1 MSAPLNHL
9 ANLGHFVPEL
19 VVSFT
24 MICLILLEATYNDS
38 KDSKCRPMIFWVS
51 CVGLFVTII
60 LLFLGL
66 REKAVVIFTGSLVI
80 DPFSS
85 FIKLVMA
92 LGTLGAI
99 SLSRVSK
106 DLAYN
111 VKSEFVILA
120 LGVLL
125 GGMLLSSANNML
137 VLYIGIEMLSILSYV
152 MASLKKHDE
161 FSSEAGLK
169 YALYGGV
176 SSAVMLFGM
185 GHIFGVFGTIH
196 FAEIAGAMKGLTSPQ
211 ILILMPS
218 FVLLFIGLG
227 YKIAC
232 VPFHMWAPDVYEG
245 SPLPVT
251 TFFSIVPKMAA
262 IAALTRVTFVFF
274 LKTDSLQYSWIGLIQ
289 VVAILTMTVGNI
301 SAIQQLSVK
310 RMLAYSSIS
319 HAGMMMLG
327 ILTLDTFGATA
338 ILFYGFSYLFMTLLA
353 FGITSFVQDQYGND
367 HFERFNGLLFRYPLM
382 SLLMALVMFSLAGI
396 PPFLGFVA
404 KFHIIA
410 TVVSKKLYVVAL
422 FAVLNSVISL
432 YYYLKIVKLMVFRR
446 HESEETI
453 EGFTFFHRIM
463 LTGLGLPIVLLGFF
477 WSKLYSV
484 VKHSTLFF
492 EY

>member
-1 MSAPLNHL
+1 MSAQLNYL

-19 VVSFT
+19 LVSFT
-24 MICLILLEATYNDS
+24 MICLVFLEATYRDNS
-38 KDSKCRPMIFWVS
+38 KYRPMIFWTS
-51 CVGLFVTII
+51 FMGLFVAGI
-60 LLFLGL
+60 LLILGL
-66 REKAVVIFTGSLVI
+66 KEKAVVIFTNSLVI

-85 FIKLVMA
+85 FTKLVMV
-92 LGTLGAI
+92 LGTLGAV

-106 DLAYN
+106 DIAYN

-196 FAEIAGAMKGLTSPQ
+196 FPEIASAMAGLSASQT
-211 ILILMPS
+211 LTLMPS
-218 FVLLFIGLG
+218 FVLLFVGLG

-245 SPLPVT
+245 SPMPVT
-251 TFFSIVPKMAA
+251 TFFSIVPKVAA
-262 IAALTRVTFVFF
+262 IAALTRITFVFF
-274 LKTDSLQYSWIGLIQ
+274 SETNLLQHSWIGLIQ
-289 VVAILTMTVGNI
+289 IVAILTMTVGNV
-301 SAIQQLSVK
+301 SAIQQFSVK

-327 ILTLDTFGATA
+327 ILTLDTIGVTA
-338 ILFYGFSYLFMTLLA
+338 ILFYGFTYLFMTLLA
-353 FGITSFVQDQYGND
+353 FSITSFVQDQYGND
-367 HFERFNGLLFRYPLM
+367 HFERFSGMLFRYPLM
-382 SLLMALVMFSLAGI
+382 SILMTVVMFSLAGL
-396 PPFLGFVA
+396 PPFVGFVA
-404 KFHIIA
+404 KFNIIA
-410 TVVSKKLYVVAL
+410 AIVNKKFYIVAV
-422 FAVLNSVISL
+422 FALLNSVISL
-432 YYYLKIVKLMVFRR
+432 YYYLKIVKLMVFRH
-446 HESEETI
+446 HESDETI
-453 EGFTFFHRIM
+453 EGFSFFHRLI
-463 LTGLGLPIVLLGFF
+463 LTGLGLPVILLGFF
-477 WSKLYSV
+477 WSKLYDV
-484 VKHSTLFF
+484 VESSTLFF